1 MEDYV
6 LKILDETKLQLDTP
20 NLILVAVIAAVT
32 VAVVIALTVIN
43 RRLSAKFM
51 DSGELKK
58 AQVYRILFRTA
69 TWLVI
74 ATVTVAVL
82 QAIGINLTGISA
94 ILGIVVVFMLLAAK
108 DALQDVFSG
117 IAITADKYFIVGD
130 AVEYEGHQG
139 IVVAFTPRTTKIE
152 LLDDRTVLSVAN
164 RNISKIRKLNHLVDV
179 DLPLSYDLSGR
190 EALSL
195 LGGIC
200 EKIKALD
207 GIEDCELKGTQDFGA
222 SAIMYKIRF
231 YCEPHDRPDIRRSVI
246 MTIQDGLEAAG
257 IRIPYQQI
265 DIHEK

>member
-20 NLILVAVIAAVT
+20 NLILVAVIAALT

-74 ATVTVAVL
+74 ATGTVAVL

-94 ILGIVVVFMLLAAK
+94 ILGIIVVFMLLAAK

-117 IAITADKYFIVGD
+117 IAIMADKYFIVGD
-130 AVEYEGHQG
+130 
-139 IVVAFTPRTTKIE
+139 
-152 LLDDRTVLSVAN
+152 LLSF
-164 RNISKIRKLNHLVDV
+164 
-179 DLPLSYDLSGR
+179 
-190 EALSL
+190 
-195 LGGIC
+195 C
-200 EKIKALD
+200 
-207 GIEDCELKGTQDFGA
+207 
-222 SAIMYKIRF
+222 
-231 YCEPHDRPDIRRSVI
+231 
-246 MTIQDGLEAAG
+246 
-257 IRIPYQQI
+257 
-265 DIHEK
+265 

>member
-1 MEDYV
+1 
-6 LKILDETKLQLDTP
+6 
-20 NLILVAVIAAVT
+20 
-32 VAVVIALTVIN
+32 
-43 RRLSAKFM
+43 
-51 DSGELKK
+51 
-58 AQVYRILFRTA
+58 
-69 TWLVI
+69 
-74 ATVTVAVL
+74 
-82 QAIGINLTGISA
+82 
-94 ILGIVVVFMLLAAK
+94 
-108 DALQDVFSG
+108 
-117 IAITADKYFIVGD
+117 
-130 AVEYEGHQG
+130 
-139 IVVAFTPRTTKIE
+139 
-152 LLDDRTVLSVAN
+152 VLSVAN